1 MRKWF
6 CRCSCRDSRRCS
18 GVKIR
23 LCSEEDRDGEEDD
36 NGGGYASGFVAAFA
50 VDFPPMIRRPST
62 ILTTSTRY
70 TFSTGEIYEIKDY
83 DDDEEEKQYKHRTN
97 QNECMYKYEQNRV

>member
-1 MRKWF
+1 ML
-6 CRCSCRDSRRCS
+6 RRQ
-18 GVKIR
+18 IR
-23 LCSEEDRDGEEDD
+23 LRNEEKRDEEEDD

-83 DDDEEEKQYKHRTN
+83 DDDEEEERYKRRMN
-97 QNECMYKYEQNRV
+97 QSEDMYKYEQNRV